1 MSRKMGKMSYSQNHL
16 TLFLS
21 LDHLE
26 KKRHSSKKKLTA
38 IIVSSA
44 LLVMGVTIV
53 ALVSYIWKKKLKNQ
67 GMFLRKLTIIIIDS

>member
-1 MSRKMGKMSYSQNHL
+1 MSRKMGKMSYSQNQ
-16 TLFLS
+16 
-21 LDHLE
+21 
-26 KKRHSSKKKLTA
+26 RHSSKKKLTA